1 MLEREGL
8 HVLADASSGREA
20 VELARRLRP
29 EIVIID
35 ISIPD
40 LNGIDATRTLV
51 SELRGLK
58 VVGLSMHVD
67 QLYVSAM
74 LKAGAMAYISKNDG
88 LDELA
93 RALRAVAA
101 GFTYLSRSVAFVG
114 VDKVVEPTSS
124 REPLKALSLKER
136 EVLQLLAE
144 GSASKE
150 IADRLSISTTT
161 VESHRRNIVAKL
173 NLHSVAQL
181 TKYAMREG
189 ITSTD

>member
-1 MLEREGL
+1 
-8 HVLADASSGREA
+8 
-20 VELARRLRP
+20 
-29 EIVIID
+29 
-35 ISIPD
+35 
-40 LNGIDATRTLV
+40 
-51 SELRGLK
+51 
-58 VVGLSMHVD
+58 
-67 QLYVSAM
+67 M